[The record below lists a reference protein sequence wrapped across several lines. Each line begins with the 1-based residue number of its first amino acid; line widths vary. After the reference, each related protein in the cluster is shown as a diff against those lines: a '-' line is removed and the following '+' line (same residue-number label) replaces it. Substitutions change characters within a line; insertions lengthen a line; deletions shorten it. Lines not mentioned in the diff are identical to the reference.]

1 MRRHFKLSQLFV
13 VNFLLLL
20 GGTLAVASLVIYY
33 SVRQIE
39 ITQYVNELRSEIAYV
54 RSRLDEG
61 KSLEAAA
68 KEMSDIMGRPL
79 RVTLVAMDGTP
90 LFDNE
95 ADPKR
100 MENHADR
107 PEVRQ
112 ALKEGFGT
120 AVRYSRTLGN
130 DRIYAAKTIR
140 WRGEP
145 AVLRLSVSLEG
156 VMSDFRTLWGRIA
169 LVFLAAI
176 ALGLGIGYMMQRR
189 IDTELGKLTEYL
201 RQIAEKR
208 YNARYA
214 PGFTQE
220 FRSIGKLLRKLAKRL
235 EKAEKKRRK
244 YTAKLRLAGK
254 QRSDIIS
261 AISHEFKNPVAAI
274 MGYSETLLDDENLP
288 PSMRRTFLERIAQNT
303 ARIDE
308 MIDRLSFVTRLEGS
322 DIEPKMADFDFEKVV
337 RDAAAAMEQKHPGRR
352 IVLKTRPVTVHADRT
367 LMEMAV
373 LNLMDNA
380 LKYSEEEVV
389 VTLDMVRFC
398 VEDRGQGIP
407 EEEIGEITRKFYRID
422 RNRWDNSMGLGLAI
436 VSYILKLHRTTLQI
450 RSEVGVGTKICF
462 SIPSVS
468 PVRAGS

>member
-1 MRRHFKLSQLFV
+1 MKRHFKLSQLFV

-39 ITQYVNELRSEIAYV
+39 ITQYINELRSEIAYV

-61 KSLEAAA
+61 KTLDVAA

-79 RVTLVAMDGTP
+79 RVTLIAMDGTP

-95 ADPKR
+95 ADPQT

-107 PEVRQ
+107 PEVRK
-112 ALKEGFGT
+112 AKEQGFGT
-120 AVRYSRTLGN
+120 AVRYSHTLGN

-140 WRGEP
+140 WHGAP
-145 AVLRLSVSLEG
+145 AILRLSVSLEG

-176 ALGLGIGYMMQRR
+176 MLGLGIGYMMQRR
-189 IDTELGKLTEYL
+189 IDAELGKLTEYL

-208 YNARYA
+208 YNARYV
-214 PGFTQE
+214 PGFAQE
-220 FRSIGKLLRKLAKRL
+220 FRSIGKLLKKLAKRL

-274 MGYSETLLDDENLP
+274 LGYTETLKEDPRLP
-288 PSMRRTFLERIAQNT
+288 IQMRQKFLERIEQNGRRIAQ
-303 ARIDE
+303 
-308 MIDRLSFVTRLEGS
+308 MIDRLSFATRLES
-322 DIEPKMADFDFEKVV
+322 SEIEPKMSDFDFAQVV
-337 RDAAAAMEQKHPGRR
+337 EEAAAAMEKKYPGRH
-352 IVLKTRPVTVHADRT
+352 VVADLKPAKIHADKMM
-367 LMEMAV
+367 MELAV
-373 LNLMDNA
+373 VNLMDNA
-380 LKYSEEEVV
+380 LKYSDDDIEVTIDEE
-389 VTLDMVRFC
+389 RFC
-398 VEDRGQGIP
+398 VRDRGQGIP
-407 EEEIGEITRKFYRID
+407 EEELEAITKKFYRLD
-422 RNRWDNSMGLGLAI
+422 KNSWDNSLGLGLAI
-436 VSYILKLHRTTLQI
+436 VTYILNRHESKLTI
-450 RSEVGVGTKICF
+450 ESKVGEGSRICF
-462 SIPSVS
+462 ELPKDEL
-468 PVRAGS
+468 RMED